1 MPEDPIANLNVSNM
15 APRPCES
22 SAAYRARIALLQAEA
37 LDRREQEL
45 SEQHSPSK
53 TPADRHLIA
62 G

>member
-15 APRPCES
+15 APRPGES

-53 TPADRHLIA
+53 TQQIA
-62 G
+62 T